1 MSDDLVDTGD
11 SRVGEGREGGLHADL
26 DGLHGDEGDIGEELG
41 RGGTGKE
48 DEGLVLDGVLGTGEI
63 GVGLL
68 EVLVETVLGGSLHR
82 VTDQS
87 GTDTGA
93 AGSQR

>member
-1 MSDDLVDTGD
+1 M
-11 SRVGEGREGGLHADL
+11 HADL
-26 DGLHGDEGDIGEELG
+26 DGLHGDEGDIGEEFS

-48 DEGLVLDGVLGTGEI
+48 DERLVLDGVFGTGHV

-87 GTDTGA
+87 RTETGA
-93 AGSQR
+93 K